1 MNVESVNVCGVAGM
15 ADGVLS
21 ATITDGWFG
30 VERTAYIVEAA
41 RRVERQHRKA
51 SRRLA
56 DVCAELDLA
65 LQGHPL
71 EQRLRARLFSPLE
84 RDCQELAT
92 VAARVN
98 VRLALFAPSQSQERF
113 EQGLD
118 LQLADIRAEQDAATG
133 ASAGPHGPTVP
144 HGYWISEDS
153 FNRIERARSAALLL
167 SCLDE
172 RTVVSLEAVAAG
184 IAYLHD
190 DLAAVVDNA
199 THSSEL
205 EDGDDAS

>member
-1 MNVESVNVCGVAGM
+1 MNIESVNVCGVSGM

-21 ATITDGWFG
+21 ATITNNWFNA
-30 VERTAYIVEAA
+30 ERTAHIVEVA
-41 RRVERQHRKA
+41 RRVERQHRKT

-56 DVCAELDLA
+56 DVCADLDASLR
-65 LQGHPL
+65 GHPL
-71 EQRLRARLFSPLE
+71 EQRLRARLLSPLE

-98 VRLALFAPSQSQERF
+98 VRLALFAPAQSQERF
-113 EQGLD
+113 EQGID
-118 LQLADIRAEQDAATG
+118 LQLADIRAEQEAVAAAPA
-133 ASAGPHGPTVP
+133 ASNGPTMP
-144 HGYWISEDS
+144 HGYWISEDCL
-153 FNRIERARSAALLL
+153 NRIERARSAALLL

-172 RTVVSLEAVAAG
+172 RIGVSLEAVAAG

-199 THSSEL
+199 KHSSEL
-205 EDGDDAS
+205 GGDDEAS